1 MLTTSWNR
9 LEKNFRV
16 KFIWSV
22 LKQWMM
28 SMSEVIN
35 QWNEPANQAHTPI
48 ISITLEHFVSEI
60 LLGFH
65 GTFSKICKL
74 MFWYRGVLIRTFF
87 SRGLSTKMQNNKGPK
102 HTHAHTHTMQTFF
115 SRVTS
120 LSNNATL
127 YIHLPSRDE
136 DTFGNH
142 PPEKKVLIWFSMWSC
157 KLWSWGPT
165 SAIISPVGPN

>member
-9 LEKNFRV
+9 LEKNFRM

-48 ISITLEHFVSEI
+48 ISITLEHFVGKI

-65 GTFSKICKL
+65 GTFSNNCKL
-74 MFWYRGVLIRTFF
+74 MFWYRGSWSELFF
-87 SRGLSTKMQNNKGPK
+87 QGGCPQKCKTTKAPN
-102 HTHAHTHTMQTFF
+102 THTHTHTQCKLF

-120 LSNNATL
+120 LSYPYTKALTQHMTIL
-127 YIHLPSRDE
+127 TI
-136 DTFGNH
+136 FGNH

>member
-9 LEKNFRV
+9 LEKSFRM

-48 ISITLEHFVSEI
+48 ISITLEHFVSKI

-65 GTFSKICKL
+65 GTFSNNCKL
-74 MFWYRGVLIRTFF
+74 MFWYRGSWSELFF
-87 SRGLSTKMQNNKGPK
+87 QGGCPQKCKTTKAPN
-102 HTHAHTHTMQTFF
+102 THTHTHTHNANFF
-115 SRVTS
+115 PESQAWATMLHYTYICRLVTRT
-120 LSNNATL
+120 LSGTTPL
-127 YIHLPSRDE
+127 
-136 DTFGNH
+136 
-142 PPEKKVLIWFSMWSC
+142 KKKFWFDFPC
-157 KLWSWGPT
+157 DLANYEAGAQLVP
-165 SAIISPVGPN
+165 